1 MAISK
6 IGIDAWKAFHSIR
19 INLLP
24 PLVKNLSDNCG
35 VSEAEYQIFMGL
47 RVSPHQELTPSKL
60 AETIGWD
67 LARVS
72 HQVSRMEAKG
82 LINRLQ
88 CPEDARSYLLQM
100 TKKGNTLI
108 EKAFPLQMQEV
119 NRLFIDALTTDQLK
133 SLIEISKSIES
144 HLEKLDLK
152 RA

>member
-24 PLVKNLSDNCG
+24 PLVKNLSDKCG

-47 RVSPHQELTPSKL
+47 RISPQQELTPSKL

-82 LINRLQ
+82 LIKRQ
-88 CPEDARSYLLQM
+88 PCPEDARSYLLQM